1 MKKTIMVLI
10 LISAIEFSQ
19 GHINNS
25 IQPSTMLHNVSDVN
39 YLLGK
44 YDPEDFEDFVI
55 ISREYTEKDGIYLR
69 REVYEAYKNMYNA
82 AMREGIK
89 LNLISA
95 TRNFEYQKGIWEEKW
110 QKLNNDKNCKGL
122 SDREKVLKILKYSAM
137 PGASR
142 HHWGT
147 DIDIC
152 DLNDGYYLTEKGKRT
167 YEWLTRNADKY
178 GFCQTYTKFGES
190 RSTGYYEE
198 KWHWSYQPMAMV
210 FTRKA
215 QEILSNTMFEGFSG
229 CEQAEQINILENY
242 ILGINK
248 DCL

>member
-1 MKKTIMVLI
+1 MKKTIMVLFI
-10 LISAIEFSQ
+10 LSTIEFSQ
-19 GHINNS
+19 GHIYKPKVPAKM
-25 IQPSTMLHNVSDVN
+25 IHDISDVN

-44 YDPEDFEDFVI
+44 YDPEDYDDFVL
-55 ISREYTEKDGIYLR
+55 ISPEYTDKEKIYLR
-69 REVYEAYKNMYNA
+69 KEVYEAYINMYNA
-82 AMREGIK
+82 ALREGIR
-89 LNLISA
+89 LNLVSA
-95 TRNFEYQKGIWEEKW
+95 TRNFEYQKQLWEEKW
-110 QKLNNDKNCKGL
+110 QKLNNDKSCKDL
-122 SDREKVLKILKYSAM
+122 SELEKVLKIMKYSAM

-152 DLNDGYYLTEKGKRT
+152 DLNDGFYLTEKGKKI
-167 YEWLTRNADKY
+167 YDWLSRNADKY

-190 RSTGYYEE
+190 RTTGYYEE

-210 FTRKA
+210 FTRRAK
-215 QEILSNTMFEGFSG
+215 EILSNYMFEGFSG
-229 CEQAEQINILENY
+229 AEQAKNIDILENY